1 MSHVAK
7 RHQVQSLHSSMT
19 AQTGR
24 ASQWLLFILLAL
36 LIFWYVLPDLR
47 WRFTRADAEP
57 RAVLARGDLAA
68 DEKANIEIFERSKGS
83 VVYISTS
90 ARVVDF
96 WTRNVQ
102 SVPRGTGSGF
112 FWDEQGHVVTNLH
125 VIAGASE
132 ANVRLADGR
141 DYAAGLVGASPAH
154 DLAVLRIRVPI
165 NAPQP
170 VPIGTSAD
178 LRVGQKVF
186 AIGNP
191 FGLDWT
197 LTTGIVSALDRSLP
211 SEDGSVISHL
221 IQTDAAINPGNSGGP
236 LLDSAGRLIG
246 INTAIYSPSGASAGV
261 GFSVPVDTVNR
272 VIPEL
277 ISKGHYAPPSLG
289 IELDE
294 SLNAALMRELNL
306 SGVAVLRV
314 RAGSPAEAAGLR
326 GIQVD
331 RGNIVTPGDIIVAIN
346 GKDVTSVAQL
356 SNQLDD
362 YKVGDSVRL
371 TLIRDGKRVEVTAA
385 LEAEQAGR

>member
-1 MSHVAK
+1 
-7 RHQVQSLHSSMT
+7 MT